1 LRVVALRRQASSIV
15 AGSIGKALNGCR
27 DTPDRRN
34 RSRSRGQR
42 RGDDFHAYTDG
53 LAILQPPQLLVF
65 TGVGHNFENGE
76 LLTPRDD
83 LPVHQGSEFVTISGL
98 KTSLSGYGPSE
109 TLNRILAAIEQLGM
123 TVLARVDHSAAAA
136 KVGMELR
143 PTEVVLF
150 GNPGAGTPLM
160 QDAQAMGID
169 LPLKILVWQDDQNRT
184 WVAFN
189 DPFWLAGRHGV
200 AEGAAPIL
208 DKMAKALAKIVDAT
222 SPSSTG

>member
-1 LRVVALRRQASSIV
+1 M
-15 AGSIGKALNGCR
+15 
-27 DTPDRRN
+27 
-34 RSRSRGQR
+34 
-42 RGDDFHAYTDG
+42 
-53 LAILQPPQLLVF
+53 
-65 TGVGHNFENGE
+65 
-76 LLTPRDD
+76 
-83 LPVHQGSEFVTISGL
+83 TISGL

-109 TLNRILAAIEQLGM
+109 TLNRILAAVEQLGM

-143 PTEVVLF
+143 PTEVILF
-150 GNPGAGTPLM
+150 GNPKAGTPLM
-160 QDAQAMGID
+160 QDAQTMGID

-189 DPFWLAGRHGV
+189 DPFWLAGRHAV

-208 DKMAKALAKIVDAT
+208 EKMAKALAKIVDAT